1 VIAVVGGIAVAHWCH
16 DYFLYVMIVQRLLMV
31 VDIMLDERGLRTND
45 NFNDL

>member
-1 VIAVVGGIAVAHWCH
+1 MIAVVVGIAVAHWCH